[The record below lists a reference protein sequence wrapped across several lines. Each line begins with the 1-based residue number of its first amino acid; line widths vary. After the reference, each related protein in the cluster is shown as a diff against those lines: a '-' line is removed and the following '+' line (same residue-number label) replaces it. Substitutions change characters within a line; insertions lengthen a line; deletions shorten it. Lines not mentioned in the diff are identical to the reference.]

1 LSYGFSFIQLRALR
15 QKIPSFF
22 ASVAGAESGKLPGL
36 QENHLFRR
44 LSGQR
49 VGSGGQ
55 RRKTDYLHYM

>member
-1 LSYGFSFIQLRALR
+1 LR

-36 QENHLFRR
+36 QENYLFRG

-49 VGSGGQ
+49 IGSGGQ
-55 RRKTDYLHYM
+55 RRKEDYLHHM